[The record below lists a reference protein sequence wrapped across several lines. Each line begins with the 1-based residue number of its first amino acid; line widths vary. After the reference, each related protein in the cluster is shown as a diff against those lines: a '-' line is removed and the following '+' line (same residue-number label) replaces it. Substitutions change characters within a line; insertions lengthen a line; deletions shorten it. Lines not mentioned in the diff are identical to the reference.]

1 MSALADKV
9 ALVTGA
15 NVGIGKETAVALA
28 AAGARTI
35 IACRDAIKGAAAV
48 DEIKRRSGS
57 AAVELVAADF
67 ASFAKTRAFGA
78 DVRARVDKLDVL
90 VNNAGLM
97 LTSRRLTEDGHET
110 MFQTNHLGYFLTT
123 HLLLPLLR
131 AAGSARIVNVASTAH
146 RGQALD
152 FDDLDSARSFS
163 PLGTY
168 GRSKLCN
175 VYFTYELAARL
186 RGASITANCL
196 HPGVVGTDFG
206 QKERGVFRAL
216 VRLARPFMLSP
227 AAGAATQI
235 HLAMSP
241 DVEGVTG
248 KYFDKQRTVK
258 SSRASYDVAARE
270 RLWRES
276 ERLTGVASF
285 GDGA

>member
-1 MSALADKV
+1 MEGKI

-28 AAGARTI
+28 RQGARTL
-35 IACRDAIKGAAAV
+35 IACRDAKKGAAAV
-48 DEIKRRSGS
+48 DEIKQRSGNDR
-57 AAVELVAADF
+57 VELVSADF

-78 DVRARVDKLDVL
+78 EVRARIDKLDVL

-97 LTSRRLTEDGHET
+97 LTSRQMTEDGHET

-123 HLLLPLLR
+123 HLLMPLLR
-131 AAGSARIVNVASTAH
+131 AAGRARIVNVASTAH
-146 RGQALD
+146 RGHALD

-175 VYFTYELAARL
+175 IYFTYELADRL
-186 RGASITANCL
+186 KGAPITANCL

-206 QKERGVFRAL
+206 QKERGIFRVL
-216 VRLARPFMLSP
+216 VRIAHPFMMSP
-227 AAGAATQI
+227 EAGAATQI
-235 HLAMSP
+235 HLATSP

-248 KYFDKQRTVK
+248 QYFDKKRAVK
-258 SSRASYDVAARE
+258 SSRQSYDVEARR

-276 ERLTGVASF
+276 ERLTGVTEY

>member
-1 MSALADKV
+1 MTALAGKI

-15 NVGIGKETAVALA
+15 NVGIGKETAKALA
-28 AAGARTI
+28 AAGARTL
-35 IACRDAIKGAAAV
+35 IACRDAAKGAAAV
-48 DEIKRRSGS
+48 EDIKRASGNPE
-57 AAVELVAADF
+57 VELVSADF
-67 ASFAKTRAFGA
+67 ASFARTRAFG
-78 DVRARVDKLDVL
+78 DEVRARVDRLDVL

-97 LTSRRLTEDGHET
+97 LTSRQLTVDGHET

-131 AAGSARIVNVASTAH
+131 AAGRARIVNVASTAH

-152 FDDLDSARSFS
+152 LDDLDSARRFS

-175 VYFTYELAARL
+175 IYFTYELAGRL
-186 RGASITANCL
+186 KGESITANCL

-206 QKERGVFRAL
+206 QKERGIFRAL
-216 VRLARPFMLSP
+216 VRLAHPFMMSP
-227 AAGAATQI
+227 AAGAATQV

-241 DVEGVTG
+241 EVDGVTG
-248 KYFDKQRTVK
+248 QYFDKKRPVK
-258 SSRASYDVAARE
+258 SSRESYDVATRE